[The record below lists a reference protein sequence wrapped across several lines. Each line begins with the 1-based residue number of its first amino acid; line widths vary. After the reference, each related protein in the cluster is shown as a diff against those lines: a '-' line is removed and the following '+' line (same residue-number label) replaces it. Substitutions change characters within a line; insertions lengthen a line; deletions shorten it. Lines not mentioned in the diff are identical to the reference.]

1 MKRFS
6 ELNAGDYVYWVYER
20 CNNYLVN
27 VLVEK
32 YKILRIKHKNN
43 GELELELTHDFY
55 LVVKPY
61 DIVSSR
67 ENSFFVID
75 EKGIEWAVDKIK
87 REKMKEYQK
96 RITAITEEMCN
107 IMKAPYIMEDF
118 VDDDEP
124 IEYDKT

>member
-1 MKRFS
+1 MKRFN
-6 ELNAGDYVYWVYER
+6 ELNTGDYVYWVYER

-55 LVVKPY
+55 LVVNPY
-61 DIVSSR
+61 DIVSNR

-107 IMKAPYIMEDF
+107 IMKAPYKM
-118 VDDDEP
+118 
-124 IEYDKT
+124 YDKT

>member
-6 ELNAGDYVYWVYER
+6 ELNTGDYVYWVYKR
-20 CNNYLVN
+20 RNFLAN

-32 YKILRIKHKNN
+32 YKILEIKHKNN

-55 LVVKPY
+55 LVVNPY
-61 DIVSSR
+61 DMVSCR
-67 ENSFFVID
+67 EEDSFFVID

-96 RITAITEEMCN
+96 RITTITEEMCN
-107 IMKAPYIMEDF
+107 IMKTPYIM
-118 VDDDEP
+118 
-124 IEYDKT
+124 YDKT

>member
-1 MKRFS
+1 MFKRKWFS

-32 YKILRIKHKNN
+32 YRILEIKRKNN

-55 LVVKPY
+55 IIVNPY
-61 DIVSSR
+61 DMVSR
-67 ENSFFVID
+67 HENSFFVID
-75 EKGIEWAVDKIK
+75 EEGIEWAVDKIK
-87 REKMKEYQK
+87 REKMNEYQK

-107 IMKAPYIMEDF
+107 IMKAPYKM
-118 VDDDEP
+118 
-124 IEYDKT
+124 YDKT